1 MEANLKLIAKKGEK
15 LKIKVLDN
23 CVSQRPENETIAI
36 FQAVRKS
43 TRKHK
48 EQFMTHHEQRELEQ
62 NWG

>member
-23 CVSQRPENETIAI
+23 YVSQRPENETIPI

-48 EQFMTHHEQRELEQ
+48 EK
-62 NWG
+62 

>member
-1 MEANLKLIAKKGEK
+1 MEANLKLIAKKGGK

-48 EQFMTHHEQRELEQ
+48 EKK
-62 NWG
+62 NS